1 VNGFVTVLICLAV
14 WLRATSSA
22 TEQEVCETA
31 IRDVLWVANQMI
43 MQGAPKRASEDVEDV
58 TSVKRSFFLFFW
70 EGFFIDSYFEGVRLL
85 KPFYNVEFLLQI
97 LIIAW

>member
-1 VNGFVTVLICLAV
+1 MNGFVTVLICLAV

-58 TSVKRSFFLFFW
+58 TSVKRSFFLFFL
-70 EGFFIDSYFEGVRLL
+70 GGV
-85 KPFYNVEFLLQI
+85 FH
-97 LIIAW
+97 

>member
-1 VNGFVTVLICLAV
+1 MSHQSKGLF
-14 WLRATSSA
+14 SS
-22 TEQEVCETA
+22 
-31 IRDVLWVANQMI
+31 
-43 MQGAPKRASEDVEDV
+43 
-58 TSVKRSFFLFFW
+58 FFW